1 MKDTN
6 KKQPS
11 LFGDVMFLLA
21 KISFIVLTFVIIF
34 TWIYGSFRNDE
45 YGMTPAINQGD
56 LIIYYRLDK
65 NYLSND
71 VIAIKENGVNQTRR
85 VIATEGD
92 TVDIKENGLYVNGY
106 LQTES
111 KIYFDTKRFEEG
123 IDFPVTIGP
132 GEVFVLGDN
141 REKARDSRLY
151 GPISVDDTLGK
162 VMMVF
167 RIRDI

>member
-34 TWIYGSFRNDE
+34 TWIYGAFRNDE